1 MSAVTSASSFVIVP
15 QVVVALD
22 VTVTENVPSES
33 RDPMSQRRVS
43 ALLPSPVSSEQGD
56 ATSLTSSGAL
66 AIVHVT
72 PVGSVS
78 VSVTPLAESG
88 PWFVTV
94 RSNDTGL
101 PCGTDFGFAALV
113 SSRSARSCAFV
124 TSIVVGSTLFSTM
137 PGVVK
142 SSVGP
147 LSVPSLGGRA
157 LPVDGERD
165 VVGAPG
171 LGLGEVA
178 VGVVRQPEVRAGV
191 RAQVEA
197 VRVGR

>member
-1 MSAVTSASSFVIVP
+1 MVP

-56 ATSLTSSGAL
+56 ATSLTSASLTSSGAL

-147 LSVPSLGGRA
+147 LSVPSSADA
-157 LPVDGERD
+157 LCPLTAKVTSSAPPVW
-165 VVGAPG
+165 VS
-171 LGLGEVA
+171 
-178 VGVVRQPEVRAGV
+178 VRWQSVSYGSQRFVLASTPRSKPFA
-191 RAQVEA
+191 
-197 VRVGR
+197 